1 MSGRREGK
9 RGERREGG
17 REENEEK
24 GGRKKVSESEDFSL
38 VFLLF
43 FFFFRF
49 TLGVR
54 FRLFFTF
61 RRNRR
66 FTREKCRG

>member
-9 RGERREGG
+9 RGERREEG

-43 FFFFRF
+43 FSSSD
-49 TLGVR
+49 L
-54 FRLFFTF
+54 L
-61 RRNRR
+61 
-66 FTREKCRG
+66 